1 VIVPFKAAMKRFVRN
16 EETSR
21 HCGRCHSCG
30 ETDRDRG
37 RLELQ
42 QPDRAL
48 DSLATLSERSLSK
61 IAHFKL
67 AKSNRSITTVMTP
80 PRRRI
85 LDDMMIGDKTEA
97 NPSVPLLTVPDSA
110 PP

>member
-1 VIVPFKAAMKRFVRN
+1 MYQA
-16 EETSR
+16 
-21 HCGRCHSCG
+21 GRVGSFSG
-30 ETDRDRG
+30 RG

-48 DSLATLSERSLSK
+48 DSLATLYERRLSK

-80 PRRRI
+80 PRRRM
-85 LDDMMIGDKTEA
+85 LDDMMIGEQIHQYRC
-97 NPSVPLLTVPDSA
+97 
-110 PP
+110 